1 MGCGRRRLTAQ
12 LIPLDGGAVDADKGE
27 GDGGLPVLGR
37 LEDQVVEGLTD
48 LPVVSRGIRK
58 GELPAGVTVASV

>member
-12 LIPLDGGAVDADKGE
+12 LIPLDGGAVDADKRK

-37 LEDQVVEGLTD
+37 LEDQVVER
-48 LPVVSRGIRK
+48 LPNFRILAVERI
-58 GELPAGVTVASV
+58 